1 MLKDNQKGNDQDS
14 LGVNIKN
21 LSEIIKHLEK
31 NPHTM
36 RESFFIELLIAF
48 EEIDNTY
55 KKRTIGINS
64 RLMAVNKS
72 LEQLKDI
79 DQQIQNKVTNTLN
92 DHLKM
97 VIDDFEKKLE
107 KLNAPQKK
115 TNEDYIQIG
124 KAFLSLEKRIDQKT
138 EKLEKLA
145 EYIASEKDKKI
156 IVPLPVAIGL
166 TFLITIIS
174 CLIAFYFLK

>member
-1 MLKDNQKGNDQDS
+1 MLKNNHADS
-14 LGVNIKN
+14 LEPNIQN

-48 EEIDNTY
+48 EEIDKTY

-64 RLMAVNKS
+64 RLMAVSKN
-72 LEQLKDI
+72 LDQLKDI
-79 DQQIQNKVTNTLN
+79 DQKIQNNVTNILN

-97 VIDDFEKKLE
+97 VIDDFDKKLNE
-107 KLNAPQKK
+107 PKKQINA
-115 TNEDYIQIG
+115 DFIQIG
-124 KAFLSLEKRIDQKT
+124 KAYISLEKRIDQKT
-138 EKLEKLA
+138 DRLEKLA

-156 IVPLPVAIGL
+156 NVPLPVAIGA
-166 TFLITIIS
+166 TFLITIVS
-174 CLIAFYFLK
+174 CLVTFFLIK